1 MSCIIP
7 IGPYHPALKEGE
19 LFKLIAEGEKIVD
32 AKIRIGYNHR
42 GIEKLAEK
50 LTYDQ
55 TVFLVERIC
64 GICSNIHPLCFV
76 QAIED
81 IANIEV
87 PDRARFIRVII
98 AEMERIHSH
107 LLWLGVVGHLLG
119 FDTLLMWAW
128 KARELILDRFEE
140 ISGNR
145 QHYAMNVIG
154 GVRKDLMREEA
165 LRLEKSLK
173 ELKKLVSS
181 LIDIIARDS
190 MTLARVKGI
199 GVLTKQDARDF
210 CVVGPVAR
218 ASGISIDVRKN
229 HPYAAYKNLSFNIP
243 TFTEGDVWARIYV
256 RLLEVLESISIIE
269 QALGS
274 MPNGPIKADRPE
286 IPVGEGIGLG
296 EAPRGEDIH
305 YLVTSEDGKPWRLK
319 VRSPTVVNIPSLTKM
334 LPEYTLADAI
344 IIIGSIDPCFSCTDR
359 IIVINKNNEIIADY
373 KKLLQ
378 LCRKK
383 YGGKGFD
390 ESYLGRI

>member
-1 MSCIIP
+1 MSTVIP

-19 LFKLIAEGEKIVD
+19 LFKLIAEGEEIVD
-32 AKIRIGYNHR
+32 VKIRIGYNHR

-76 QAIED
+76 QAVED

-107 LLWLGVVGHLLG
+107 LLWFGVAGHILG

-140 ISGNR
+140 ITGNR

-154 GVRKDLMREEA
+154 GVRKDLTIEEA
-165 LRLEKSLK
+165 SKLSKSLK
-173 ELKKLVSS
+173 ELKKLTNS
-181 LIDIIARDS
+181 LIDMIASDS
-190 MTLARVKGI
+190 MTLARLKGI
-199 GVLTKQDARDF
+199 GILTKHDARNF
-210 CVVGPVAR
+210 CGVGPIAR
-218 ASGISIDVRKN
+218 ASGLNIDVRKDN
-229 HPYAAYKNLSFNIP
+229 PYAAYKNVSFNIP
-243 TFTEGDVWARIYV
+243 VFTEGDVWAKAYV
-256 RLLEVLESISIIE
+256 RLLETLESISIIE

-274 MPNGPIKADRPE
+274 MPSGAIKADKPE

-305 YLVTSEDGKPWRLK
+305 YLITSEDGKPWRLK
-319 VRSPTVVNIPSLTKM
+319 VRSPTVVNAPSLTKM
-334 LPEYTLADAI
+334 LPGYTLADAV
-344 IIIGSIDPCFSCTDR
+344 IIIGGIDPCFCCNDR
-359 IIVINKNNEIIADY
+359 IITINRKNEEIVDY

-383 YGGKGFD
+383 YGGKT
-390 ESYLGRI
+390 I